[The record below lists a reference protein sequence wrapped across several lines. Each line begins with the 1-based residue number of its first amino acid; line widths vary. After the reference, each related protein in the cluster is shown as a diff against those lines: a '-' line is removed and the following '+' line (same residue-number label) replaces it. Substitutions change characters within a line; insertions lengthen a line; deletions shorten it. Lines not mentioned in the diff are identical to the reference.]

1 MKKKLQYTPIL
12 TNMLIKQNLL
22 NKSNLTQYN
31 HEDNEKLCIENYLKS
46 KSKSSLAK
54 SFDTIYQQTK
64 QIQNKSFKTTHIGEM
79 MKIRRQNTNKY
90 IEQIEYYHR
99 YCQKLSRDS
108 RFMHACPLKQQIHKM
123 MAEKKDEIV
132 KKCQKES
139 EQMMSEFYQQ
149 IKNSD
154 VQDYIV
160 DQTYLS
166 IQQVRLQFMRYL
178 NQFLNYPQQ
187 SVEYELLQ
195 LTNLIHLQLPEN
207 IQEIQSSQMQSYLQ
221 QFHEDNQ
228 NCINQLNDLKQQQAV
243 MSIDSSFDEVIMLQ
257 SKIVKTIES
266 CSEPI
271 ALQILLNFCWEL
283 QKRVFVRKTNPDL
296 LKNSL
301 IRNRNAFGKLI
312 DTDKKI
318 VQQNEAL
325 KIQYFE
331 LINLFA
337 LQLKELNNVKQLDIL
352 LIDYLLK
359 IQIKGKDQQNYKY
372 TDASDEEVTEDFD
385 TEEQTKEPP
394 EPPQQE
400 QEQQP
405 KLEPLPYL
413 YSQPAQTPIPPASPV
428 KPKESPK
435 REPEPQQ
442 EKQPSPLPKL
452 SSSISNVIQNSQT
465 SLVKQES
472 ITNSFEQNGFE
483 NVQRQNSLDE
493 NLFHSS
499 QKKKLQDLADTL
511 TWHPEIINN
520 NRTGNELQKLFL
532 QFRFEISQ
540 NERKVLAKRI
550 KTLQQEEKEA
560 VQERMNRIKNKYSAA
575 QVSKIIELFTEF
587 ELKQLQDPANPLI
600 FAQETYLG
608 ISEQLNN
615 QNQIQSF
622 STACI
627 QQHFETQQ
635 AILLKIEENQKQF
648 KNPQV
653 KTIRRLQKIE
663 TELQN
668 ILEAENSEKNRKTL
682 VKCIQS
688 LRKNTAIKLL
698 NAFQLDQTKLFLLDL
713 VKTNLLSPQINEII
727 NQLKLIKNR
736 KAQGKTEILSQFV
749 INEKHKYNLLQNEKE
764 ISSFLKQF
772 EEYMKLREG
781 VLEEIK
787 EFVQYD

>member
-12 TNMLIKQNLL
+12 TNMLIKQNLI
-22 NKSNLTQYN
+22 NKSNQTQFN
-31 HEDNEKLCIENYLKS
+31 REDNEKLCIENYLKS

-54 SFDTIYQQTK
+54 SFDTIYLQTK
-64 QIQNKSFKTTHIGEM
+64 QIQNKSFDMTHISEM
-79 MKIRRQNTNKY
+79 NKIRRQNHNKY

-108 RFMHACPLKQQIHKM
+108 RFMHACPLKQQIQKM
-123 MAEKKDEIV
+123 MVEKKDEIV

-187 SVEYELLQ
+187 SVQYELLQ
-195 LTNLIHLQLPEN
+195 LTNLIQVQPPEN
-207 IQEIQSSQMQSYLQ
+207 IHEIQTSQVQSYLQ
-221 QFHEDNQ
+221 QFHEISQ

-243 MSIDSSFDEVIMLQ
+243 MSIDSSLDEVIMLQ
-257 SKIVKTIES
+257 SKIIKTIES

-271 ALQILLNFCWEL
+271 TLQILLNFCWEL

-312 DTDKKI
+312 DSDKKI

-337 LQLKELNNVKQLDIL
+337 RQLQELNNVKQLDTV
-352 LIDYLLK
+352 LIDYLVK

-372 TDASDEEVTEDFD
+372 IDALDDEISDDFD
-385 TEEQTKEPP
+385 TEEQTQDQEPP

-400 QEQQP
+400 MEQQP
-405 KLEPLPYL
+405 KIEPLPYL
-413 YSQPAQTPIPPASPV
+413 YSPIPPASPV

-435 REPEPQQ
+435 QDPQTQQ

-493 NLFHSS
+493 NLFHSVS
-499 QKKKLQDLADTL
+499 LKKKLQDLADTL
-511 TWHPEIINN
+511 IWHPEIINN
-520 NRTGNELQKLFL
+520 NKTGNELQKLFL
-532 QFRFEISQ
+532 QFRFEISL

-550 KTLQQEEKEA
+550 KILQQEEKEA
-560 VQERMNRIKNKYSAA
+560 VQERMNRIKSKYSVA
-575 QVSKIIELFTEF
+575 QVSRVIELFTEF
-587 ELKQLQDPANPLI
+587 ELKQLQDPASPFI

-615 QNQIQSF
+615 QNQIQNF
-622 STACI
+622 STGCI
-627 QQHFETQQ
+627 QQHFEAQQ

-668 ILEAENSEKNRKTL
+668 ILEAENQEKNRKTL
-682 VKCIQS
+682 IKCIQS
-688 LRKNTAIKLL
+688 LRKNTTIKLL
-698 NAFQLDQTKLFLLDL
+698 NVFQLDQTKIFLLDL

-736 KAQGKTEILSQFV
+736 KAQSKTEILSQFV
-749 INEKHKYNLLQNEKE
+749 INEKQKYNLLQNEKE

-772 EEYMKLREG
+772 EEYIKLREG